1 MSKYEERF
9 GRIAKFSKSNK
20 KLFFDRIKGEVLDF
34 QELIYRVELMGDAG
48 FADSLQKRFDQSMEQ
63 FELEEDSLEN

>member
-1 MSKYEERF
+1 
-9 GRIAKFSKSNK
+9 
-20 KLFFDRIKGEVLDF
+20 
-34 QELIYRVELMGDAG
+34 MGDAG